1 MSKLQKSSLT
11 ASRKKRVRPSRSKRE
26 IKAAPLDVLDALNAR
41 CAKIE
46 TLADLLHA
54 CDDPESFDVKLASNA
69 GSLIADELRQVKELL
84 KAFVKEVR

>member
-1 MSKLQKSSLT
+1 MPKSRLT
-11 ASRKKRVRPSRSKRE
+11 ASQKKPVRISRPKPKRK
-26 IKAAPLDVLDALNAR
+26 IKTDWLEALDALNAQ

-84 KAFVKEVR
+84 ETFVKGAR